1 MRYLQ
6 IEGGHRLAGK
16 IEILG
21 AKNSA
26 LPVLYATVLT
36 RSVSVISNVPDIS
49 DVLTTLEI
57 LKRMGVIITKIAE
70 NTYEIDTRNVDFCE
84 APHRLV
90 NSMRGS
96 YYLLGAE
103 LGRFGRAKLGEVGG
117 CDFGE
122 RPIDQHIKVFRALGA
137 TVNQTDSCIVM
148 CADRLVGNRI
158 TFDVVSV
165 GATVNAILCA
175 VLAEGRTVLCNCA
188 REPHVVDLCKY
199 LLRCGAEISGAG
211 TSKIIIDGVRSLS
224 GSDFS
229 LSPDMIEAGTY
240 MALGSAIGECIEIG
254 GIEPSHLFCIYK
266 TLVGAGANIR
276 MLDDKILVKGGSL
289 HSVSVETAPYPGFPT
304 DMQPQLVAALT
315 VADGVS
321 HISERVFKT
330 RFRYVEQLSRL
341 GASVEV
347 IGDTVT
353 VYPSRLHGA
362 TVETTDLRAG
372 AALVIGAL
380 CAEGVSYVKNSDLIK
395 RGYGDMCKK
404 LVGIGAHVSEHEA
417 VSGDGVFP

>member
-1 MRYLQ
+1 MRCIE
-6 IEGGHRLAGK
+6 IEGSRRLSGH

-26 LPVLYATVLT
+26 LPVLYATILT

-57 LKRMGVIITKIAE
+57 LRRMGVDITKISE
-70 NTYEIDTRNVDFCE
+70 NTYEIDAKNAHFCE

-103 LGRFGRAKLGEVGG
+103 LGCFGRAKLGEVGG

-148 CADRLVGNRI
+148 CADRLIGNRI
-158 TFDVVSV
+158 AFDVVSV
-165 GATVNAILCA
+165 GATVNAILCST
-175 VLAEGRTVLCNCA
+175 LANGRTVLCNCA
-188 REPHVVDLCKY
+188 REPHVVDVCRY
-199 LLRCGAEISGAG
+199 LNRCGAMISGAG
-211 TSKIIIDGVRSLS
+211 TSKIIIDGVHSLH
-224 GSDFS
+224 GCDFA

-240 MALGSAIGECIEIG
+240 MALGAAIGECIEIHG
-254 GIEPSHLFCIYK
+254 AHPSHLNCIYK
-266 TLVGAGANIR
+266 TLVDAGADIR
-276 MLDDKILVKGGSL
+276 MHDKTVTVRGGNL
-289 HSVSVETAPYPGFPT
+289 HSVNVETAPYPGFPT
-304 DMQPQLVAALT
+304 DMQPQLVAAMT
-315 VADGVS
+315 AADGIS
-321 HISERVFKT
+321 HISERVFRM
-330 RFRYVEQLSRL
+330 RFRYIEQLARL
-341 GASVEV
+341 GARVTAV
-347 IGDTVT
+347 GDTVT

-362 TVETTDLRAG
+362 VVSTTDLRAG

-380 CAEGVSYVKNSDLIK
+380 CAEGVTTIRNSDLIR
-395 RGYGDMCKK
+395 RGYGDMCRK
-404 LVGIGAHVSEHEA
+404 LADIGATVKEYDE
-417 VSGDGVFP
+417 VSGGDALS